1 MQFGLNAALTA
12 YQATTLHK
20 FFQPENLVLS
30 AGNKLNKLKV
40 FFPLVCNNSCI
51 EGVRKVEIN
60 SSS

>member
-30 AGNKLNKLKV
+30 AGNNKIMIFSSI
-40 FFPLVCNNSCI
+40 FFFALS
-51 EGVRKVEIN
+51 G
-60 SSS
+60 